1 MNLEASLSEVLA
13 TLVLD
18 QS

>member
-1 MNLEASLSEVLA
+1 MNWRK

-18 QS
+18 QSLIPVRS